1 MYQADHRRAF
11 DVYLRTGLCPQPIE
25 RKFNPWHDP
34 RNGRFTFR
42 NAGNFFAG
50 RSVAA
55 SGGGGA
61 TGSWGSGSSDPRD
74 PANRTIY
81 VVRKD
86 DTLSAIAKL
95 RKGLTAADLAWINR
109 LPIDRPIQI
118 GQRLMLPTQA
128 YLERMREAR
137 ATALAL
143 IYYSATHDG
152 KLPPDPR
159 HPPSIPEQV
168 AADRRSIT
176 ANGYRFDIDL
186 IGRTQQARGV
196 IVANPNQSRSRAA
209 QRTAGG
215 RDRLPTDHGGHYIA
229 RRFNGP
235 TEAFNHFA
243 QDANFNRSGYAS
255 LENQWAAAVRAGRK
269 VRVDIR
275 ANYEGLSQRPS
286 EIIVIFWVDGKMT
299 SRNFKN
305 RLGE

>member
-1 MYQADHRRAF
+1 
-11 DVYLRTGLCPQPIE
+11 
-25 RKFNPWHDP
+25 
-34 RNGRFTFR
+34 
-42 NAGNFFAG
+42 
-50 RSVAA
+50 
-55 SGGGGA
+55 
-61 TGSWGSGSSDPRD
+61 
-74 PANRTIY
+74 
-81 VVRKD
+81 
-86 DTLSAIAKL
+86 
-95 RKGLTAADLAWINR
+95 
-109 LPIDRPIQI
+109 
-118 GQRLMLPTQA
+118 MLPTQA
-128 YLERMREAR
+128 YLERAREAR

-152 KLPPDPR
+152 KLPPDSR

-196 IVANPNQSRSRAA
+196 LAVNPSQGRSRSA

-255 LENQWAAAVRAGRK
+255 LENQWAAAIRAGK
-269 VRVDIR
+269 TVSVDIQ
-275 ANYEGLSQRPS
+275 AQYDGLSQRPS
-286 EIIVIFWVDGKMT
+286 QIIVVFWIDGQQKRQIFE
-299 SRNFKN
+299 N
-305 RLGE
+305 RAGE